1 MYPTFVIFD
10 APDRSECSVQR
21 PRTNTP
27 LQALATLNDPQFV
40 EAAKAFALR
49 VWSDAPADLDGKL
62 TTAFRRATARR
73 PDSPELDVLRVL
85 YEQRLEHYRSH
96 PEEAAA
102 LTDFHPLANKPADAA
117 TLAAWV
123 NVTNTILNLDEC
135 IVRE

>member
-1 MYPTFVIFD
+1 M
-10 APDRSECSVQR
+10 
-21 PRTNTP
+21 
-27 LQALATLNDPQFV
+27 QALATLNDPQFV

-62 TTAFRRATARR
+62 TTAFRRATARL

-96 PEEAAA
+96 PEEAAS